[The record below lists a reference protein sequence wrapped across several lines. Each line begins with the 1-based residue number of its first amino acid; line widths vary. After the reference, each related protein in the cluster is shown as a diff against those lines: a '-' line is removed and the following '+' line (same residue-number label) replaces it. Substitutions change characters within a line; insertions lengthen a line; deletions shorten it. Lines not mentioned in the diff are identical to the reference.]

1 MPIYEYVGISLA
13 GKVLGSVPAD
23 NIASAKQILSIKGIK
38 ITRIKKQAPVSEKIF
53 WRVIGLLQISLEQK
67 LSLVDSLQIAS
78 FQSNKKI
85 VVVCEKLLTGLKEGN
100 EFHTLLAAVFPDVD
114 KSMLGVLRIG
124 SQKNGLHNAIKVL
137 IAQKEARDHLK
148 NETQKALAYPI
159 FVTFFALLALIVVF
173 DTVLPEFQTMID
185 PSISSPLQKFIFAG
199 AGKGYQT
206 FLIAFWS
213 VIIGLILF
221 AFGKRSHSIERGIYG
236 FLETMPFVKRSV
248 RNITASQFMNAVS
261 LALNL
266 KCELSEAVRLA
277 SSSIKNPIH
286 KQRLSQVTERL
297 KQGVTFSTSL
307 RETDI
312 FADMD
317 LATIE
322 IAERSQGLEVTMR
335 ILADESSKKKLQRV
349 ALITQIISPMAI
361 LLLGVIIFLVAFVII
376 TPMMSLQNS
385 IG

>member
-13 GKVLGSVPAD
+13 GKVLGSIPAD

-53 WRVIGLLQISLEQK
+53 WRVLGLLQISLEQK

-85 VVVCEKLLTGLKEGN
+85 VAVCEKLLTGLKEGN

-221 AFGKRSHSIERGIYG
+221 AFGKRSHSIERSIYG
-236 FLETMPFVKRSV
+236 FLEAMPFVKRSV

-277 SSSIKNPIH
+277 SNSIKNPIH

>member
-13 GKVLGSVPAD
+13 GKVLGSIPAD

-85 VVVCEKLLTGLKEGN
+85 VAVCEKLLTGLKEGN

-221 AFGKRSHSIERGIYG
+221 AFGKRSHSIERSIYG
-236 FLETMPFVKRSV
+236 FLEAMPFVKRSV

-277 SSSIKNPIH
+277 SNSIKNPIH

>member
-1 MPIYEYVGISLA
+1 MPVYEYVGISLA

-23 NIASAKQILSIKGIK
+23 NITSAKQILSIKGIK

-85 VVVCEKLLTGLKEGN
+85 VVVCEKLLAGLKEGN

-114 KSMLGVLRIG
+114 KSTLGVLRIG
-124 SQKNGLHNAIKVL
+124 SQKNGLHNAIKIL

-185 PSISSPLQKFIFAG
+185 PSVSSPLQKFIFAG

-221 AFGKRSHSIERGIYG
+221 AFGKRSHSIERSIYR
-236 FLETMPFVKRSV
+236 FLEAMPLVKRSI

-277 SSSIKNPIH
+277 SNSVKNPIH
-286 KQRLSQVTERL
+286 RRRLSQVTERL
-297 KQGVTFSTSL
+297 QQGVTFSTSL

-322 IAERSQGLEVTMR
+322 IAERSQGLEITMR
-335 ILADESSKKKLQRV
+335 ILAYESSKKKLQRV

>member
-13 GKVLGSVPAD
+13 GKVLGSIPAD

-221 AFGKRSHSIERGIYG
+221 AFGKRSHSIERSIYG
-236 FLETMPFVKRSV
+236 FLEAMPFVKRSV

-277 SSSIKNPIH
+277 SNSIKNPIH

>member
-1 MPIYEYVGISLA
+1 
-13 GKVLGSVPAD
+13 
-23 NIASAKQILSIKGIK
+23 
-38 ITRIKKQAPVSEKIF
+38 
-53 WRVIGLLQISLEQK
+53 
-67 LSLVDSLQIAS
+67 
-78 FQSNKKI
+78 
-85 VVVCEKLLTGLKEGN
+85 VVCEKLLAGLKEGN

-114 KSMLGVLRIG
+114 KSTLGVLRIG
-124 SQKNGLHNAIKVL
+124 SQKNGLHNAIKIL

-185 PSISSPLQKFIFAG
+185 PSVSSPLQKFIFAG

-221 AFGKRSHSIERGIYG
+221 AFGKRSHSIERSIYR
-236 FLETMPFVKRSV
+236 FLEAMPLVKRSI

-277 SSSIKNPIH
+277 SNSVKNPIH
-286 KQRLSQVTERL
+286 RRRLSQVTERL
-297 KQGVTFSTSL
+297 QQGVTFSTSL

-322 IAERSQGLEVTMR
+322 IAERSQGLEITMR

-349 ALITQIISPMAI
+349 ALITQIISPLAI

>member
-185 PSISSPLQKFIFAG
+185 PSVSSPLQKFIFAG

-221 AFGKRSHSIERGIYG
+221 AFGKRSHSIERSIYR
-236 FLETMPFVKRSV
+236 FLEAMPLVKRSI

-277 SSSIKNPIH
+277 SNSIKNPIH